1 MTEHVCIMHRLV
13 KETSYACDNVAT
25 GTKILKLYVKKTI
38 HLKMW
43 YTYTIEYYSAIKRNE
58 IMPFAATWMDLE
70 CVILSEVRQR
80 REISYDTHYIW
91 TLKRNDI
98 NELIYKTE
106 IDSDFENELR
116 VAGGRDGG
124 RDS

>member
-1 MTEHVCIMHRLV
+1 MHRVV

-25 GTKILKLYVKKTI
+25 GTKILKFYVKSCN
-38 HLKMW
+38 M
-43 YTYTIEYYSAIKRNE
+43 E
-58 IMPFAATWMDLE
+58 DLE
-70 CVILSEVRQR
+70 RVILSEVRQR
-80 REISYDTHYIW
+80 REIYDTNYI
-91 TLKRNDI
+91 LNIKINDI

-106 IDSDFENELR
+106 TDSDFENELR